1 TRVLRVLRSRLAEAK
16 SGPASMR
23 RRTDA
28 RLGHGVVTIHYGS
41 YWIIN
46 TLDDE
51 LKKQRQAYLCF
62 QSDPWKEPRFV
73 FWVKRDKKGGKLLK
87 LSLRKLIISLVVLP
101 NNGLVSP

>member
-1 TRVLRVLRSRLAEAK
+1 MRVLRSRLAEAK

-87 LSLRKLIISLVVLP
+87 RTGTEPKKQTNQMKGLLIVKL
-101 NNGLVSP
+101 